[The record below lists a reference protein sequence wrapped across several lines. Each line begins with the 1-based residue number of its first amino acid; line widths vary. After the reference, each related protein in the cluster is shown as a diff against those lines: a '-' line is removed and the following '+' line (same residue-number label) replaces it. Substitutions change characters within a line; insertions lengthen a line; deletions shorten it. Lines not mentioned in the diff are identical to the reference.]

1 MIKKPPPESG
11 EQSDHALHEAKRHPH
26 TTVPRPLSPQSSTP
40 GNPWQ
45 RSHRVDLQGADTRF
59 ASNIAYCVGACAR
72 LRKSSYELVTAFPY
86 RLLTPNHFEV
96 KSADVAK
103 NRCYKGVCDPE
114 ATSRTEQPS
123 CQR

>member
-1 MIKKPPPESG
+1 VIKKPPPESG
-11 EQSDHALHEAKRHPH
+11 EQGDHALREAKRHPQ
-26 TTVPRPLSPQSSTP
+26 TTVPRPLSPQSSTA

-45 RSHRVDLQGADTRF
+45 RFHRVDLQRADTKSGANF
-59 ASNIAYCVGACAR
+59 AAFVGAYAHLC
-72 LRKSSYELVTAFPY
+72 KSSYELVTAFSY
-86 RLLTPNHFEV
+86 RPLTLNHFEV
-96 KSADVAK
+96 NSADAGK